1 MNLQRDT
8 IQTDYLVTGTGATAM
23 AFVDTLLTE
32 TNNDILMVDRRDHPG
47 GHWNDAYPFVR
58 LHQPSAYYGVC
69 SRELGQPRIS
79 SASLNA
85 GLYELASRDE
95 ILDYYDRVMRD
106 RFLPS
111 GRVRWFPLS
120 EHAIE
125 PDGAHRITSLAN
137 GMSKNVVVAKRH
149 VNSTHACVEVP
160 STHRPGYA
168 VAPNVK
174 HVPISSLPGI
184 RHPYQRYTIVGG
196 GKTGIDAC
204 LWLLDHGVDPKRLQ
218 WIVPRDAWLID
229 RGMIQPFAENFER
242 TTSNDIEQFQSIVD
256 ANSVRHLFELLEARG
271 VLLRLD
277 TSVEPA
283 MYHCATVSQ
292 AELQQLRRIDDVV
305 RLGRVTTIES
315 GRVVLEHGS
324 LGAPEDTLYVD
335 CSASAV
341 KPLPDIPVFD
351 GSTINLLW
359 VRWCQPLFSAAFIA
373 FVESRFEDDSL
384 KNALCKPVS
393 SSIVP
398 SDWPLMW
405 QQSLDNVQEWQKQP
419 AVLDWLADCRLD
431 AQTARERGLDAG
443 DPKRKRMLEMVA
455 ATAAE
460 AAARLPRLLANEVP

>member
-1 MNLQRDT
+1 MQRDT
-8 IQTDYLVTGTGATAM
+8 VQTDYLVTGTGATAM

-32 TNNDILMVDRRDHPG
+32 TNSDILMVDRRDHPG

-58 LHQPSAYYGVC
+58 LHQPSSYYGVC
-69 SRELGQPRIS
+69 SRELGQPRKS
-79 SASLNA
+79 STGLNA

-95 ILDYYDRVMRD
+95 ILDYYDHVMRD

-111 GRVRWFPLS
+111 GRVRWFPLT
-120 EHAIE
+120 EHSIE
-125 PDGAHRITSLAN
+125 PDGAHRITSLIS
-137 GMSKNVVVAKRH
+137 GMSKNVVVGKRH
-149 VNSTHACVEVP
+149 VDSTHARIDVP
-160 STHRPGYA
+160 STHQPDYT
-168 VAPNVK
+168 VAPDVD
-174 HVPISSLPGI
+174 HVPISLLPAT
-184 RHPYQRYTIVGG
+184 RHAYKRYAVVGG

-204 LWLLDHGVDPKRLQ
+204 LWFLSRGVEPKRLR

-229 RGMIQPFAENFER
+229 RGMIQPFAENFQR
-242 TTSNDIEQFQSIVD
+242 STSNDIEQFRSIVD
-256 ANSVRHLFELLEARG
+256 ATSVRHLFELLEARG

-277 TSVEPA
+277 TNVEPT

-305 RLGRVTTIES
+305 RLGRVTMIER
-315 GRVVLEHGS
+315 GRLVLEQGS
-324 LGAPEDTLYVD
+324 LSVPQDTLYID

-341 KPLPDIPVFD
+341 KPLPDLPVFD

-373 FVESRFEDDSL
+373 FVESRFEDDSA

-419 AVLDWLADCRLD
+419 AILDWLAHCRLD
-431 AQTARERGLDAG
+431 AQAARERGLDAG
-443 DPKRKRMLEMVA
+443 DPIRRRMLDIVSALA
-455 ATAAE
+455 AQAS
-460 AAARLPRLLANEVP
+460 ARLPALLAGEVP